1 MCPALFDA
9 SIVVYVEERSDMGYG
24 RKDTMGAS
32 ENIKAKNLGSPDEP
46 YTVEHSKM
54 EIANIDEFPA
64 GRITLEQA
72 GSGCRPAVQPLAQ
85 TPSCQVQH
93 WGM

>member
-1 MCPALFDA
+1 
-9 SIVVYVEERSDMGYG
+9 
-24 RKDTMGAS
+24 MGAS

-46 YTVEHSKM
+46 HTFEHGKM

-72 GSGCRPAVQPLAQ
+72 GSGRRPAVQPLAQ

-93 WGM
+93 CGGM